1 MQYIIKKLLQMIA
14 AENMEEE
21 EIEEIVDTKF
31 KEIIAE
37 GKIDR
42 KIITTTETMKAI
54 RRMKNKKVGDK
65 NKWKTDWIKKEGI
78 EMVQSLATQF
88 NRVEE
93 ENKIPIQ

>member
-21 EIEEIVDTKF
+21 EIEGIVDTKF

-54 RRMKNKKVGDK
+54 RRMKLKKAGDK
-65 NKWKTDWIKKEGI
+65 NKWKTDWIKKEGS
-78 EMVQSLATQF
+78 EMVQSLATLF

>member
-1 MQYIIKKLLQMIA
+1 MKYIIKKLLKMIT

-21 EIEEIVDTKF
+21 EIEGIVDIKF

-54 RRMKNKKVGDK
+54 KRMKNKKVGDK

>member
-1 MQYIIKKLLQMIA
+1 MKYIIKKLLKMIT

-21 EIEEIVDTKF
+21 EIEGIVDIKF

-54 RRMKNKKVGDK
+54 RRMKNKKAGDK

>member
-1 MQYIIKKLLQMIA
+1 MQYIIKKLLKMIA

-21 EIEEIVDTKF
+21 EIEGIVDTKF

-54 RRMKNKKVGDK
+54 RRMKLKKAGDK
-65 NKWKTDWIKKEGI
+65 NK
-78 EMVQSLATQF
+78 
-88 NRVEE
+88 
-93 ENKIPIQ
+93 

>member
-21 EIEEIVDTKF
+21 EIEGIVDTKF

-54 RRMKNKKVGDK
+54 RRMKLKKAGDK
-65 NKWKTDWIKKEGI
+65 NK
-78 EMVQSLATQF
+78 
-88 NRVEE
+88 
-93 ENKIPIQ
+93 